1 MDPHSPNKL
10 IATKYCSLILGD
22 DTSFF
27 FLSLIILVLF
37 LCYVIFIHFVII
49 NFYKIEL
56 LLLLLLLLLLIY
68 LWNFFFSCSRMF
80 RILSTPDQRDLG
92 PFFTSYHQDRCQEI
106 KFFVGST
113 FSGFYLL
120 RNLPVKGLN
129 KEYYIWSA
137 VLVVQN
143 NSVETHLLREYC
155 TFAQPLFCF
164 KASGTMR
171 SRSITFKARL
181 FWFMAHRTRNIT
193 VEAFYWSLFEFLYG
207 LYSLVWWGING

>member
-27 FLSLIILVLF
+27 FLSLIILVF
-37 LCYVIFIHFVII
+37 MLCYFYSFCYYKFLQNWIIIIFIIII
-49 NFYKIEL
+49 NLFMKYFFMFL
-56 LLLLLLLLLLIY
+56 NVP
-68 LWNFFFSCSRMF
+68 NFVDTWPKR
-80 RILSTPDQRDLG
+80 LG

-106 KFFVGST
+106 KFFVGSI
-113 FSGFYLL
+113 FSGFYLP

-137 VLVVQN
+137 ILVLQN

-164 KASGTMR
+164 
-171 SRSITFKARL
+171 
-181 FWFMAHRTRNIT
+181 
-193 VEAFYWSLFEFLYG
+193 
-207 LYSLVWWGING
+207 

>member
-56 LLLLLLLLLLIY
+56 FLLLFLLLLIY
-68 LWNFFFSCSRMF
+68 LWNIFFMF
-80 RILSTPDQRDLG
+80 LNVPNFVDAWPNRLG

-106 KFFVGST
+106 KFFVGSI
-113 FSGFYLL
+113 FSGSYLP

-137 VLVVQN
+137 VLVLQN
-143 NSVETHLLREYC
+143 SSVETHLLREYC

-164 KASGTMR
+164 
-171 SRSITFKARL
+171 
-181 FWFMAHRTRNIT
+181 
-193 VEAFYWSLFEFLYG
+193 
-207 LYSLVWWGING
+207 

>member
-56 LLLLLLLLLLIY
+56 LLLLLLIY
-68 LWNFFFSCSRMF
+68 LWNIFFMF
-80 RILSTPDQRDLG
+80 LNVPNFVDAWPKRLG

-106 KFFVGST
+106 KFFVGSI
-113 FSGFYLL
+113 FSGFYLP

-137 VLVVQN
+137 VLVLQN
-143 NSVETHLLREYC
+143 SSVETHLLREYC

-164 KASGTMR
+164 
-171 SRSITFKARL
+171 
-181 FWFMAHRTRNIT
+181 
-193 VEAFYWSLFEFLYG
+193 
-207 LYSLVWWGING
+207 

>member
-27 FLSLIILVLF
+27 FLSLIILVF
-37 LCYVIFIHFVII
+37 MLCYFYSFCYYKFLQNWIIIIIIII
-49 NFYKIEL
+49 NLFMKY
-56 LLLLLLLLLLIY
+56 
-68 LWNFFFSCSRMF
+68 FFHVPECSEFCWHLRPK
-80 RILSTPDQRDLG
+80 RLG
-92 PFFTSYHQDRCQEI
+92 PFCTSYHQDWCQEI
-106 KFFVGST
+106 KFFVGSI
-113 FSGFYLL
+113 FSSFYLP

-137 VLVVQN
+137 VLVLQN

-164 KASGTMR
+164 
-171 SRSITFKARL
+171 
-181 FWFMAHRTRNIT
+181 
-193 VEAFYWSLFEFLYG
+193 
-207 LYSLVWWGING
+207 

>member
-1 MDPHSPNKL
+1 M
-10 IATKYCSLILGD
+10 
-22 DTSFF
+22 
-27 FLSLIILVLF
+27 
-37 LCYVIFIHFVII
+37 LCYFYSFCYYKFLQNWIIVII
-49 NFYKIEL
+49 IIIIIINLFMK
-56 LLLLLLLLLLIY
+56 
-68 LWNFFFSCSRMF
+68 FFFSCSRMF

-106 KFFVGST
+106 KFFVGSI
-113 FSGFYLL
+113 FSGSYLP

-207 LYSLVWWGING
+207 LSSFVWRGIYG